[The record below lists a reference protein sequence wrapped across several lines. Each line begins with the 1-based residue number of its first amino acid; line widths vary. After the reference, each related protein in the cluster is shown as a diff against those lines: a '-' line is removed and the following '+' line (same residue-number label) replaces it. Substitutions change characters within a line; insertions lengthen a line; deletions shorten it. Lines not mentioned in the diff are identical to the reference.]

1 MKSRPR
7 IFSAIILTPP
17 STGVTS
23 SAASSAPRTSPLR
36 RIVEARTAS
45 ANAAPTQGTIR
56 VSLVMKTSAATY
68 VPAARSAYWCA
79 AARSAGGILISSGCE
94 AT

>member
-23 SAASSAPRTSPLR
+23 SAASSAPRRTPLR
-36 RIVEARTAS
+36 RIVEARTAT
-45 ANAAPTQGTIR
+45 ANTAPTQGIRR
-56 VSLVMKTSAATY
+56 VSFVMRTKRSN
-68 VPAARSAYWCA
+68 VCAR
-79 AARSAGGILISSGCE
+79 GHTDSSG
-94 AT
+94 